1 MLSTCTSMPSDTAVG
16 VWRKSADRHLWLRV
30 SLIHGLN
37 TEAVR
42 LGAHSRFVIFLSRDT
57 EVWEL
62 HLYLPVAELIRS
74 FPPPPPFFYIIVSIG
89 CLENNCLHKST
100 CASSFRLD
108 RLLCWS
114 KKYTSFVVW
123 MPRAL
128 SSIMFRG
135 DLEKNA
141 AESLSSCRV
150 KKIPWP
156 SH

>member
-74 FPPPPPFFYIIVSIG
+74 FPPPFFLHHCEHWLFGKQLLAQEHLCIEFSFGSPFV
-89 CLENNCLHKST
+89 L
-100 CASSFRLD
+100 
-108 RLLCWS
+108 
-114 KKYTSFVVW
+114 
-123 MPRAL
+123 
-128 SSIMFRG
+128 
-135 DLEKNA
+135 
-141 AESLSSCRV
+141 V
-150 KKIPWP
+150 KKIYQFCCLNAQSSVEHHVSRGFGEKCSREPFIMQ
-156 SH
+156 SEKNTLA